1 MGEQLFGDSSLT
13 EREKELIQRAYL
25 AGVQQS
31 STGDSMKLKL
41 KRDGSGGVYKDD
53 VSSPVQ
59 WDFAQETATTN
70 QTSNHAPGA
79 AIPVDFLREH
89 GIEFDLTEADQS
101 QEQINQ
107 LAQLV
112 RGDPPVKPEL
122 EDDLELSSSLLTM
135 SLDKDIP
142 IDEMSLSA
150 GEKQLLGRPIASDAM
165 SAIVSGA
172 TQLDPPGPQG
182 LTVPSSLP

>member
-1 MGEQLFGDSSLT
+1 
-13 EREKELIQRAYL
+13 
-25 AGVQQS
+25 
-31 STGDSMKLKL
+31 MKLKL

-70 QTSNHAPGA
+70 QTRCVRCCSCCHFIVCQTSRGSVPGFRSNHAPGA

-135 SLDKDIP
+135 SLDKVRNP
-142 IDEMSLSA
+142 KAALACEVLLALMGRTFLST
-150 GEKQLLGRPIASDAM
+150 RCP
-165 SAIVSGA
+165 
-172 TQLDPPGPQG
+172 
-182 LTVPSSLP
+182 

>member
-1 MGEQLFGDSSLT
+1 MGNT
-13 EREKELIQRAYL
+13 
-25 AGVQQS
+25 
-31 STGDSMKLKL
+31 
-41 KRDGSGGVYKDD
+41 
-53 VSSPVQ
+53 
-59 WDFAQETATTN
+59 
-70 QTSNHAPGA
+70 TSNHAPGA

-89 GIEFDLTEADQS
+89 GIEFDLTEADRS

-165 SAIVSGA
+165 SAIVSGSDLETGGSKTDVSA
-172 TQLDPPGPQG
+172 LSAGGPLDPSSPTANILSLIVDDPK
-182 LTVPSSLP
+182 SSLPPPPAAQAGLDWSSSSEPNLSPNSLRSLLGTT